1 MFIEELTLPLDRLKG
16 LGSESAK
23 AFAQMGVYSVGDLL
37 LHFPR
42 AYEDRSTFVSLN
54 QAQKGE
60 PIACIVQVIAHDFID
75 YRNEQVLKVT
85 VSDGLSNAVL
95 VCYGRNFLEQ
105 SLAIGKKVYLYG
117 TFQFK
122 YNQLQSSSFDIEAYS
137 TEPENF
143 NKILPL
149 YNLSGSLSQ
158 NKVRK
163 MVKQAFELCPD
174 HLDCLLP
181 PEAWQQ
187 ANLVSDKRQCLYQ
200 IHWPESWQEYHNAR
214 TVLVM
219 EELFLFHL
227 ALCWRR
233 HQVQQKKRPV
243 RTLPMQFLHNAKLRL
258 PFELTEDQNQA
269 IEEIVLDLQQEYPM
283 RRLLQGDV
291 GTGKTLVAFLCACPL
306 LEAGQQVAMMAP
318 TELLARQ
325 HAQNAI
331 KLFEP
336 LGIRAAFLTSNIR
349 SSQRKQVLQQLANG
363 DIQLVVGTHALFSA
377 DVRYADL
384 GMVIIDEQHRFG
396 VMQREKL
403 LSKGKNPD
411 LLLMTATPIPRTL
424 ALTIFGDL
432 DCSQLRQYPSGRLPV
447 RTHLVHAPNIAKV
460 HQFVAG
466 QLQAGHQAYY
476 IYPLIEESE
485 QEDLKNV
492 QAMYEE
498 LKDNIFP
505 GYKVGL
511 IHSRVDEEEKRK
523 TMAAFAS
530 GHIQVLAAT
539 TVVEVGVDVPNATV
553 MVVEA
558 CERYGLAAL
567 HQLRGRIGRG
577 EAQGYCFFVYNHLT
591 EEGKARLKVLYEN
604 LDGFVIANE
613 DLKLRG
619 PGEFSGYR
627 QSGAARFR
635 LANLES
641 DIDIF
646 TQMRQLAMQI
656 FEKPEEN
663 PKMMQFLARLQQRAG
678 ESMC

>member
-16 LGSESAK
+16 LGSETAK
-23 AFAQMGVYSVGDLL
+23 AFARLGVYSVGDLL
-37 LHFPR
+37 LHYPR
-42 AYEDRSTFVSLN
+42 AYEDRSNFVPLE
-54 QAQKGE
+54 QAQRGE
-60 PIACIVQVIAHDFID
+60 PVACIVHVKAHDFID
-75 YRNEQVLKVT
+75 YRGEQVLKAT
-85 VSDGLSNAVL
+85 VSDGYTDAVL
-95 VCYGRNFLEQ
+95 VCYGRTFLQ
-105 SLAIGKKVYLYG
+105 QTLAIGQKIYLYG
-117 TFQFK
+117 VFQFK
-122 YNQLQSSSFDIEAYS
+122 YNQLQTSSFDIEIYS
-137 TEPENF
+137 PEAENF

-163 MVKQAFELCPD
+163 MVKQAFELCPE
-174 HLDCLLP
+174 HVGCLLP
-181 PEAWQQ
+181 EETWQ
-187 ANLVSDKRQCLYQ
+187 NLGLLSGKRQCLHQ
-200 IHWPESWQEYHNAR
+200 IHWPSSWAEYHNAR
-214 TVLVM
+214 SVLVM

-227 ALCWRR
+227 ALLWRR
-233 HQVQQKKRPV
+233 HQVQQKKRPAHI
-243 RTLPMQFLHNAKLRL
+243 LPMQYMHSAKIRL
-258 PFELTEDQNQA
+258 PFELTEDQNHV

-291 GTGKTLVAFLCACPL
+291 GTGKTLVALLCSCPL
-306 LEAGQQVAMMAP
+306 IEEGRQVAMMAP

-325 HAQNAI
+325 HAQNAM

-336 LGIRAAFLTSNIR
+336 LGIRADFLTSNIR
-349 SSQRKQVLQQLANG
+349 STQRKQVLQNLANG
-363 DIQLVVGTHALFSA
+363 DIQLVVGTHALFGA
-377 DVRYADL
+377 DVEYADL

-403 LSKGKNPD
+403 LAKGKNPD

-424 ALTIFGDL
+424 ALTVFGDL
-432 DCSQLRQYPSGRLPV
+432 NCSMLRQYPAGRLPV
-447 RTHLVHAPNIAKV
+447 RTHLVHAPNIVKV

-466 QLQAGHQAYY
+466 QLQSGHQVYY

-498 LKDNIFP
+498 LKSKIFP
-505 GYKVGL
+505 EYKVGL

-523 TMAAFAS
+523 TMVAFAN
-530 GHIQVLAAT
+530 GQIQVLAAT

-558 CERYGLAAL
+558 CERYGLATL

-577 EAQGYCFFVYNHLT
+577 EAQGYCFFVYNHLS
-591 EEGKARLKVLYEN
+591 EEGKARLKVLYET

-635 LANLES
+635 LADLES
-641 DIDIF
+641 DSDAF
-646 TQMRQLAMQI
+646 ARMRTLAMQI

-663 PKMMQFLARLQQRAG
+663 LKIMQFLDKVQQRAG
-678 ESMC
+678 ESMY

>member
-16 LGSESAK
+16 LGSETAK
-23 AFAQMGVYSVGDLL
+23 AFAQLGVYSVGDLL
-37 LHFPR
+37 LHYPR
-42 AYEDRSTFVSLN
+42 AYEDRSNFVALE
-54 QAQKGE
+54 QVRHGE
-60 PIACIVQVIAHDFID
+60 PVACIVRVKAHDFID
-75 YRNEQVLKVT
+75 YRGEQVLKAT
-85 VSDGLSNAVL
+85 VSDGHSDAVL
-95 VCYGRNFLEQ
+95 VCYGRSFLQ
-105 SLAIGKKVYLYG
+105 QTLAIGQKIYLYG
-117 TFQFK
+117 VFQFK
-122 YNQLQSSSFDIEAYS
+122 YNQLQTSSFDVEIYS
-137 TEPENF
+137 PEPENF

-163 MVKQAFELCPD
+163 MVKQAFELCPE
-174 HLDCLLP
+174 HIGCLLP
-181 PEAWQQ
+181 EEAWQS
-187 ANLVSDKRQCLYQ
+187 LGLPPDKRQCLHQ
-200 IHWPESWQEYHNAR
+200 IHWPNSWTEYHNAR
-214 TVLVM
+214 SVLVM

-227 ALCWRR
+227 ALLWRR
-233 HQVQQKKRPV
+233 HQVQQKKRTAHV
-243 RTLPMQFLHNAKLRL
+243 LPMQYMHSAKMRL
-258 PFELTEDQNQA
+258 PFELTEDQNRA

-291 GTGKTLVAFLCACPL
+291 GTGKTLVALLCSCPL
-306 LEAGQQVAMMAP
+306 IEEGRQVAMMAP

-325 HAQNAI
+325 HAQNAM

-349 SSQRKQVLQQLANG
+349 SAQRKQVLQNLTNG

-377 DVRYADL
+377 DVEYADL

-403 LSKGKNPD
+403 LAKGKNPD

-424 ALTIFGDL
+424 ALTVFGDL
-432 DCSQLRQYPSGRLPV
+432 DCSMLRQYPANRLPV

-498 LKDNIFP
+498 LKSKIFP
-505 GYKVGL
+505 EYKVGL

-523 TMAAFAS
+523 TMAAFAN
-530 GHIQVLAAT
+530 GQIQVLAAT

-577 EAQGYCFFVYNHLT
+577 EARGYCFFVYNHLS

-635 LANLES
+635 LADLES
-641 DIDIF
+641 DADAF
-646 TQMRQLAMQI
+646 AQMRILAMRV

-663 PKMMQFLARLQQRAG
+663 PKIMQFLDKLQQRAG
-678 ESMC
+678 ESMY